1 MIRHPLTP
9 RNKFYVRRKTSQH
22 FKDKER
28 VKSKIHILFNL
39 CGPSYIYTIGEELD
53 IISLISYKK
62 ILDIVTFTLM
72 SDREKVTLNNHI
84 LVWYRTNT
92 DSK

>member
-9 RNKFYVRRKTSQH
+9 RNKFYIRRKTSQH

-39 CGPSYIYTIGEELD
+39 CGPSYIYTIGEA
-53 IISLISYKK
+53 LISYKK

-72 SDREKVTLNNHI
+72 PDRKKVSLNNYSF
-84 LVWYRTNT
+84 VWYRTNT